1 MAQSDSK
8 EGRAAATGRFI
19 RGERGRLQMTGMRD
33 QGHGESDAPD
43 KLDAADETRRRI
55 DEMNL
60 RIQRQRR
67 RIESM
72 LYHRQGPTDAMQ
84 VLLDDMIK
92 ASDLMRAQLEAFE
105 AERDRR

>member
-1 MAQSDSK
+1 
-8 EGRAAATGRFI
+8 
-19 RGERGRLQMTGMRD
+19 MTGMGD
-33 QGHGESDAPD
+33 QGHAGPDTPD
-43 KLDAADETRRRI
+43 KLDVAAETRQRI

-67 RIESM
+67 RIERM
-72 LYHRQGPTDAMQ
+72 LVHRQGPTDAMQ

-92 ASDLMRAQLEAFE
+92 ASNLMRAQLEAFE

>member
-1 MAQSDSK
+1 
-8 EGRAAATGRFI
+8 
-19 RGERGRLQMTGMRD
+19 MTVKKIQRHAGS
-33 QGHGESDAPD
+33 HTPVA
-43 KLDAADETRRRI
+43 LDAADETRRRI

-72 LYHRQGPTDAMQ
+72 LFHRQGPTDAMQ